1 MGNRAGPPP
10 SRCATVLNSLQAAP
24 VVATEFG
31 WTYPGRSE
39 PALSA
44 VNFTIPAGS
53 RVLIQ
58 GPSGSGKSTL
68 ALAIAGLLES
78 PEDGTWSGTLSVA
91 EDSPRVGIVLQ
102 QPEDQTVMARLH
114 DDVAFGLENT
124 LVPRELM
131 QERIDLALDAVKL
144 RLDGN
149 RPTRALSGGQRQRL
163 SLAGALAL
171 QPEVLVLD
179 EPLSALDAEGAVAVV
194 RAVEAVA
201 ASHSATILIVDHD
214 ATPWRHLI
222 DTVITLE
229 HGHVV
234 TVEKADRA
242 PARQAP
248 IPALPPVAPG
258 DVVLECR
265 ELVGSRD
272 GVAAASPSASLD
284 IRAGEIVALMGP
296 NGSGKTTLA
305 LTLAGVLKPLSGCIA
320 VPQDPHLL
328 DSRELSRFVGFVPQ
342 NPAHAFHF
350 STVSAELSA
359 SGASTEKLGE
369 LIARWSLG
377 SFLEVHPLTLSGGER
392 RRLALALATQ
402 HSPALVVLDEPSQS
416 LDRAA
421 RIELIQWL
429 HTLSREGVAV
439 VVATHDQDL
448 VDTLNARVVEFPAL
462 AGSSKETEPPTT
474 SPLARANPLALVGA
488 AVAVA
493 VALISTL
500 DVVSGAIALG
510 LFALVAPWLGV
521 PRENLG
527 VRLAPVIL
535 AAVFAGVTISL
546 YGESSGEVFFSWGLI
561 DVSEGSLD
569 LALATTLRILAIG
582 GPALLVL
589 SRVDPTR
596 FADALSQ
603 HTRLPQNFVMG
614 GLAALRLVEVV
625 AGDRQ
630 MRLATLRARGLAG
643 KNRLVGVLR
652 EAVAIFV
659 LAIRR
664 SETLGRA
671 MESRGFGRS
680 DTRTHY
686 RESRFMPQDWLWPLG
701 GLLLGGVSVW
711 AALATG
717 NFNAVLG

>member
-39 PALSA
+39 PALSG

-78 PEDGTWSGTLSVA
+78 PEDGTGSGALSVA

-149 RPTRALSGGQRQRL
+149 RPTRVLSGGQRQRL

-171 QPEVLVLD
+171 QPGVLVLD
-179 EPLSALDAEGAVAVV
+179 EPLSALDAEGALAVV
-194 RAVEAVA
+194 RAVRAVA
-201 ASHSATILIVDHD
+201 EGHSATILIVDHD
-214 ATPWRHLI
+214 ATPWLPLI

-229 HGHVV
+229 HGRIISVD
-234 TVEKADRA
+234 KAEGA
-242 PARQAP
+242 PATKAP
-248 IPALPPVAPG
+248 TPALPPAAPG
-258 DVVLECR
+258 ESVLECR
-265 ELVGSRD
+265 DLVGSRD
-272 GVAAASPSASLD
+272 GVVAGSALVSLD

-305 LTLAGVLKPLSGCIA
+305 LTLAGVLAPLSGRIT

-342 NPAHAFHF
+342 NPAHSFHF
-350 STVSAELSA
+350 STVLVELSA
-359 SGASTEKLGE
+359 SGASTEKVGE
-369 LIARWSLG
+369 AISRWYLESV
-377 SFLEVHPLTLSGGER
+377 LEVHPLKLSGGER
-392 RRLALALATQ
+392 RRLALALATL

-416 LDRAA
+416 LDGAA
-421 RIELIQWL
+421 RTELIHWL
-429 HTLSREGVAV
+429 HTLSHDGVAV
-439 VVATHDQDL
+439 VVATHDRDL
-448 VDTLNARVVEFPAL
+448 VDRLGAKVVELSGL
-462 AGSSKETEPPTT
+462 AGNIDPTQPAIS
-474 SPLARANPLALVGA
+474 SPLSRANPLALVGA

-561 DVSEGSLD
+561 SVSEGSLD

-625 AGDRQ
+625 ASDRQ

-671 MESRGFGRS
+671 MESRGFGRAA
-680 DTRTHY
+680 TRTHY

-701 GLLLGGVSVW
+701 GLLLGGMSVW